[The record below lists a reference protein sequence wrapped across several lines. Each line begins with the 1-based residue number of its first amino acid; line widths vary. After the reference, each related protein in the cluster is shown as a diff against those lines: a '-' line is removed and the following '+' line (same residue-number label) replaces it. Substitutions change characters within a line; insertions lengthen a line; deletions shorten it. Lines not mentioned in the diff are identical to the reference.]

1 MERDS
6 HGRHSLHHQSV
17 REILQAAARAGP
29 SANVAGPCKT
39 AAGSTERG
47 TQPGARSR
55 TIGGGVRPHSVFH
68 PGNGGVTQSNQ
79 SSENPG
85 RFSSAG
91 ASGSDWGSHQ
101 IRVEMHVW
109 RETSTTRYRAQSSPP
124 LAWANGLSTPCG
136 PYNGRAPVRGDP
148 VLSSRLLLRGEIDRA
163 WHGTGDIRSGDSSGD
178 GASERGE
185 SGPRRLSQPR
195 GRLVVPSPYAWA
207 SAATHSESSWRGWFT
222 TCPDGRADGA
232 TVWR

>member
-29 SANVAGPCKT
+29 SASVAGPCKT

-55 TIGGGVRPHSVFH
+55 TIGGAERPHSVFH

-91 ASGSDWGSHQ
+91 ASGSDWGTHQ

-109 RETSTTRYRAQSSPP
+109 RETSTARYRAQSSPP
-124 LAWANGLSTPCG
+124 RLGE
-136 PYNGRAPVRGDP
+136 RAEYTVWSLQR
-148 VLSSRLLLRGEIDRA
+148 
-163 WHGTGDIRSGDSSGD
+163 
-178 GASERGE
+178 
-185 SGPRRLSQPR
+185 
-195 GRLVVPSPYAWA
+195 PS
-207 SAATHSESSWRGWFT
+207 
-222 TCPDGRADGA
+222 TCPGRSCPVVA
-232 TVWR
+232 TPPAGRDRSRMARNRRHAFG